1 MINTYRN
8 KIIQHCISQ
17 AWCVWWANFSKFVL
31 SDSSSNHWNLRRYCH
46 YGCTVCF
53 LFHTGHKHIMACPPT
68 LQQVID
74 QAIPTWT
81 RHPRVGHDR
90 PFHVCQ
96 SKLWNSNS
104 WYADTV
110 PKLFSCC
117 HMSMP
122 YILLTQAT
130 THAESLRCVW
140 CCSRMMV
147 KDMFVHV
154 T

>member
-31 SDSSSNHWNLRRYCH
+31 SDSSSNHSNLRRYCH
-46 YGCTVCF
+46 FGCTVCL
-53 LFHTGHKHIMACPPT
+53 LFHTGHKHIMASSNVT
-68 LQQVID
+68 
-74 QAIPTWT
+74 AS
-81 RHPRVGHDR
+81 DR
-90 PFHVCQ
+90 PSHSYLNTPSTGGARSSFPHVVHQ
-96 SKLWNSNS
+96 SCGIVI
-104 WYADTV
+104 AGT
-110 PKLFSCC
+110 
-117 HMSMP
+117 
-122 YILLTQAT
+122 LTQCTSCFSAVT
-130 THAESLRCVW
+130 CQCHIFFSLKLQHTPESLRCVW